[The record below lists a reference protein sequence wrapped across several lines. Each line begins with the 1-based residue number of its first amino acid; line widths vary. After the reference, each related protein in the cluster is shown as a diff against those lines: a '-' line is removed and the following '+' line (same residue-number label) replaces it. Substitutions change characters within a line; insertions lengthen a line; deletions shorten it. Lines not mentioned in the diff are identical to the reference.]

1 MMRATKKIF
10 TCVAWVTA
18 MGLAITWTA
27 KIGLAAEKVNYSGK
41 YSAERATIK
50 SGVETES
57 TLEVIQNEDGLEVTT
72 VELEKRTTSHCPFNG
87 REGDYMSPGGV
98 SGKCKA
104 QLKAKYLVL
113 ESVVVAR
120 PQSTAPPIRM
130 HTKERWQLSADGKSL
145 TIKSDVDF
153 PDFPAGIS
161 AAVAGDTSGT
171 RKYTRIGNP

>member
-1 MMRATKKIF
+1 
-10 TCVAWVTA
+10 
-18 MGLAITWTA
+18 MGLVIAWSTKT
-27 KIGLAAEKVNYSGK
+27 GLATDKVNYSGK
-41 YSAERATIK
+41 YSSDRPMSK

-57 TLEVIQNEDGLEVTT
+57 TLEVVQNEDSIEITR
-72 VELEKRTTSHCPFNG
+72 VELGKRTTSHCPFNG
-87 REGDYMSPGGV
+87 SEGDYMSPGGV

-113 ESVVVAR
+113 ESVVVGR
-120 PQSTAPPIRM
+120 PQATAPPVRV

-153 PDFPAGIS
+153 PDFPADIS

-171 RKYTRIGNP
+171 RKYTRTGNP

>member
-1 MMRATKKIF
+1 MKKIF
-10 TCVAWVTA
+10 TWVSWVAAV
-18 MGLAITWTA
+18 GLVIAWPA
-27 KIGLAAEKVNYSGK
+27 KIGLAADKVSYSGK
-41 YSAERATIK
+41 YSSNRPTIK
-50 SGVETES
+50 SSVETDS
-57 TLEVIQNEDGLEVTT
+57 TLEVVQNENSLEVTR
-72 VELEKRTTSHCPFNG
+72 VELGKRTTSHCPFNG
-87 REGDYMSPGGV
+87 PEGDYTSPGGV

-113 ESVVVAR
+113 ESVVVGR

-130 HTKERWQLSADGKSL
+130 RTKERWQLSADGKSL

-153 PDFPAGIS
+153 PDFPADIS